1 MQDEPELLA
10 ILERSTRTGIHV
22 VGLRIVTYAT
32 GFLGAILIARALGP
46 AGRGRFALPVAVLM
60 ILFTLSNLGLEHAQI
75 FLAGQG
81 VSHRS
86 LWANA
91 TRVGL
96 KASVVVWAVVG
107 LLLLSPWGS
116 APDLPLSW
124 VIVTLV
130 QLPLLLHVLYWLN
143 ILQLAGKVR
152 SGIAAGAVAA
162 GAETAVVVVMFATHQ
177 LTPFRVLVLTG
188 IANALLWAIV
198 LGIGIRAGLVAVH
211 AEPSV
216 FRRGLRF
223 GLKAQVGMVFVFLLF
238 RVDQLMVQHALGFQA
253 LGLYSLAVTLA
264 ELLWLLSDPFAAALL
279 PHQIDA
285 GGDDDLRLGDA
296 AARLNLLLVAGAAL
310 VAWVT
315 CPLMIRLVFGSGYGG
330 AVWPFR
336 LLLPGIVA
344 LAIQRPLAGVLL
356 KRGRPG
362 LVTAFGA
369 VALVFNVVW
378 NALLLPVMGIAAA
391 SIGSSLAY
399 GFLAVAYVVATR
411 RVTSLPARD
420 LVPTRA
426 DLSML
431 RRALRSAATRS
442 PV

>member
-1 MQDEPELLA
+1 MQDESELLA

-22 VGLRIVTYAT
+22 VGLRILTYAT

-46 AGRGRFALPVAVLM
+46 AGRGEFALPVAVLM

-75 FLAGQG
+75 YLAGRG

-96 KASVVVWAVVG
+96 KASVVTWAVVG
-107 LLLLSPWGS
+107 LVLLSPWGS
-116 APDLPLSW
+116 APGLPLSW
-124 VIVTLV
+124 VVVTLV

-152 SGIAAGAVAA
+152 AGIAAGAVAA
-162 GAETAVVVVMFATHQ
+162 GVETAIVAVMFATHQ

-198 LGIGIRAGLVAVH
+198 LGIGLRAGLVAMQ

-223 GLKAQVGMVFVFLLF
+223 GLKAQLGMVFVFLLF
-238 RVDQLMVQHALGFQA
+238 RVDQVMVEHALGFRA

-279 PHQIDA
+279 PRIRSTPKATTISGWGTRPPAQSP
-285 GGDDDLRLGDA
+285 
-296 AARLNLLLVAGAAL
+296 ARGRRNADP
-310 VAWVT
+310 WVT
-315 CPLMIRLVFGSGYGG
+315 CPLHDPTRLRLGLGG
-330 AVWPFR
+330 AVSRPAPAPR
-336 LLLPGIVA
+336 DRGTRHPATAGRGPAQARTTGARHSVRCGGA
-344 LAIQRPLAGVLL
+344 RVQRGVE
-356 KRGRPG
+356 R
-362 LVTAFGA
+362 
-369 VALVFNVVW
+369 
-378 NALLLPVMGIAAA
+378 AA
-391 SIGSSLAY
+391 
-399 GFLAVAYVVATR
+399 
-411 RVTSLPARD
+411 PARD
-420 LVPTRA
+420 RHRRRIHRLESGVWVPRRGLRGGHAPRDLPAGTRSRA
-426 DLSML
+426 LACGSL
-431 RRALRSAATRS
+431 HVGRALRSAATR
-442 PV
+442 PPL